1 VWALEIGLRNSDQF
15 KHIIAVSPA
24 LVYNQPH
31 PRYDPF
37 EIVREER
44 DFPKTLFVS
53 AAENEA
59 PFREDIEDFID
70 VLKQQG
76 IDHSFLLHPGNHND
90 GTWRAVIEEI
100 LIHLLLGVSS

>member
-1 VWALEIGLRNSDQF
+1 MAERFLPID
-15 KHIIAVSPA
+15 
-24 LVYNQPH
+24 
-31 PRYDPF
+31 DPF
-37 EIVREER
+37 TQFVEREDIERHLREER

-90 GTWRAVIEEI
+90 GTWRTVIEEI